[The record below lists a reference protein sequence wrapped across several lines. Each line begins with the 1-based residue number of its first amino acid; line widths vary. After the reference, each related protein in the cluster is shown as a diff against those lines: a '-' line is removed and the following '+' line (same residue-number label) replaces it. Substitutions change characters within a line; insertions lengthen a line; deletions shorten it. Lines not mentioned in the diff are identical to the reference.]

1 LGGLVAKT
9 NTRTEPARQV
19 SWVASHIPM
28 NHYSAQRI
36 PSGHSGA
43 SPYHMSSIELL
54 LQNNRAW
61 SENMTSGKPDYFR
74 QLAKQQAPKFL
85 WIGCA
90 DSRVPANEV
99 VGLLPGEL
107 FVHRN
112 VANLVYPSD
121 LNCLSVVQFAVAV
134 LKVEHIIVCGHYGCG
149 GVKAAMSTQHH
160 GLIDSWL
167 SKIKDLYVRN
177 YKSLDSVADQ
187 ETRSD
192 RLCELNVVE
201 QVEALSRT
209 AIVQDAWYSGQN
221 LAIHGWIY
229 GLKDGLINELGV
241 RVDRLDQ
248 VPFQYRFERNG

>member
-1 LGGLVAKT
+1 
-9 NTRTEPARQV
+9 
-19 SWVASHIPM
+19 
-28 NHYSAQRI
+28 
-36 PSGHSGA
+36 
-43 SPYHMSSIELL
+43 MSSIELL
-54 LQNNRAW
+54 LENNRAW
-61 SENMTSGKPDYFR
+61 SQGMTSNKPDYFR
-74 QLAKQQAPKFL
+74 ELAKQQSPKFL

-99 VGLLPGEL
+99 VGLMPGEL

-121 LNCLSVVQFAVAV
+121 LNCLSVVQFAVGV

-167 SKIKDLYVRN
+167 SKIKDLYVR
-177 YKSLDSVADQ
+177 SHDDLDSIADQ

-209 AIVQDAWYSGQN
+209 SIVQDAWYTGQS

-229 GLKDGLINELGV
+229 GLKDGLINDLGV

-248 VPFQYRFERNG
+248 VPEHYRFQRE

>member
-1 LGGLVAKT
+1 
-9 NTRTEPARQV
+9 
-19 SWVASHIPM
+19 
-28 NHYSAQRI
+28 
-36 PSGHSGA
+36 
-43 SPYHMSSIELL
+43 MSSIELL

-99 VGLLPGEL
+99 VGLMPGEL

-121 LNCLSVVQFAVAV
+121 LNCLSVVQFAVSV
-134 LKVEHIIVCGHYGCG
+134 LKVQHIIVCGHYGCG

-177 YKSLDSVADQ
+177 YKSLDSVADL

-209 AIVQDAWYSGQN
+209 AIVQDAWFSGQK

-229 GLKDGLINELGV
+229 GLKDGLINDLGV

-248 VPFQYRFERNG
+248 VPFHYRFERAG

>member
-1 LGGLVAKT
+1 
-9 NTRTEPARQV
+9 
-19 SWVASHIPM
+19 M
-28 NHYSAQRI
+28 N
-36 PSGHSGA
+36 
-43 SPYHMSSIELL
+43 SIELL
-54 LQNNRAW
+54 LQKNRAW
-61 SENMTSGKPDYFR
+61 SENMTAGRPDYFR
-74 QLAKQQAPKFL
+74 QLAKQQSPKFL

-99 VGLLPGEL
+99 VGLMPGEL

-121 LNCLSVVQFAVAV
+121 LNCLSVVQYAVAV

-149 GVKAAMSTQHH
+149 GIKAAMSTQHH

-177 YKSLDSVADQ
+177 HKHLDSIADL
-187 ETRSD
+187 EAKSD

-209 AIVQDAWYSGQN
+209 AIIQGAWYSKQN
-221 LAIHGWIY
+221 LTLHGWIY
-229 GLKDGLINELGV
+229 GLKDGLINDLGV
-241 RVDRLDQ
+241 RVDRVEQ
-248 VPFQYRFERNG
+248 VPEPYRFQRLTG